1 MATVLN
7 VELTVNSNKVI
18 NGVEKT
24 DDHALH
30 IVYGGLLH
38 ISLTT
43 EGYAQR
49 SIDHAI
55 CGNPGPSEED

>member
-1 MATVLN
+1 MAIVLKI
-7 VELTVNSNKVI
+7 ELTVNSNKVI

-24 DDHALH
+24 DAYALH
-30 IVYGGLLH
+30 IVYGELLH
-38 ISLTT
+38 ISLRTA
-43 EGYAQR
+43 GCSQR